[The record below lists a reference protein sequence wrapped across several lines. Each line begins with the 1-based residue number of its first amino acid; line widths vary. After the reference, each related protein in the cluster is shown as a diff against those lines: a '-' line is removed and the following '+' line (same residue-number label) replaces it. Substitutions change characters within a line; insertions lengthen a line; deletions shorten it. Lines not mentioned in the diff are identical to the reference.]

1 VKLHRLQPP
10 AARLGRTV
18 WPGLRRALPIA
29 AALFIGAAAPTFGQ
43 AGLGQLAVRS
53 DGFIFWIEN
62 GVRHVVYPVSLSDE
76 QINALPEGIPL
87 NASLQPDLGPTAPL
101 VVPDGTSRAS
111 RLRLG
116 QPCLCSLVRGT
127 GEQSDFQITVTG
139 VQRDAWE
146 SLRSTSPTNQ
156 QPRAGAEIVLVDLD
170 IRYLRGPSDLPVSL
184 DRFDYSLI
192 DSNNALARPAFVV
205 EPRPIVSQT
214 VFPGAV
220 VSGQVA
226 FQIPR
231 GDPDPVLVWS
241 YNKPNTRWLGLQ

>member
-1 VKLHRLQPP
+1 VKPHRRQAL
-10 AARLGRTV
+10 AARLGRAATL
-18 WPGLRRALPIA
+18 GLRRALPLA
-29 AALFIGAAAPTFGQ
+29 AALLIGSAWPTFGQ

-62 GVRHVVYPVSLSDE
+62 GVRHVVYPAPLSDE

-111 RLRLG
+111 RLPLG

-146 SLRSTSPTNQ
+146 SIRSTNPSNQ
-156 QPRAGAEIVLVDLD
+156 QPRAGAEVVLVDLE
-170 IRYLRGPSDLPVSL
+170 IRYLAGPTDLPVSL

-205 EPRPIVSQT
+205 ETRPIVSQT

-220 VSGQVA
+220 VAGQVA

-231 GDPDPVLVWS
+231 GDPDPVLVWY
-241 YNKPNTRWLGLQ
+241 YNKPNARWLGLK